1 MKENALFMHGRFRM
15 GCKGICMTPTGDLK
29 KLMEELEKGIALA
42 KCRQCGCMKG
52 ALEEIRGRLKAG
64 AGPEAEA
71 LKRKAEEWL
80 GKTEESLYT

>member
-1 MKENALFMHGRFRM
+1 MHGRFRT
-15 GCKGICMTPTGDLK
+15 GCKGIRMTPTGDLK

-52 ALEEIRGRLKAG
+52 ALEEIRSRLEAD